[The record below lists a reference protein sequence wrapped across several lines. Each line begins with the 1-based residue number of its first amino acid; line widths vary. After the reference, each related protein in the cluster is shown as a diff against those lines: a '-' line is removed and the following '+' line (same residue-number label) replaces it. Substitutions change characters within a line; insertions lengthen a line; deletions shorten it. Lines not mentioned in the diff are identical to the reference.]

1 MKTSFIKKILSFI
14 LSLTLCL
21 SLGMVAFASGDSKVL
36 EDDSAL
42 TPSVYQEQAAA
53 QDAYSKLCASFKL
66 TEDGSYVYPDDY
78 AGAWYENGILHVVV
92 TDNDAI
98 AAYKVR
104 LSEYDC
110 VHYEIADYSLN
121 ELNYIRSSLYDAL
134 RDEYAAVSH
143 HVDQKTNKINIG
155 FLNIEKN
162 RANINSTVFS
172 LVIDDNVFKS
182 VVSEKVASEDFKLED
197 MFVFYEGEIVDAE
210 ASIYGGMEINRG
222 SSSGPGRS
230 IGVSGTFTSNNVSYN
245 GIITAGHNL
254 ETSGTNQILYR
265 NGSEFG
271 RVSLLMWKDNGNGDW
286 ACVRMTSSDTLTNK
300 IYGSSSAYTRNIT
313 GTIDDLSQ
321 GMSLM
326 KYGFSSGYA
335 EATVNAQDQTI
346 TDSSGKTIK
355 GLTKATLTSGTSA
368 GGDSGGPYY
377 TQGSAGG
384 NNYNFL
390 GVHWGSN
397 TASGGSNIWFTP
409 YVRFKSYFTV
419 KTS

>member
-1 MKTSFIKKILSFI
+1 
-14 LSLTLCL
+14 
-21 SLGMVAFASGDSKVL
+21 
-36 EDDSAL
+36 
-42 TPSVYQEQAAA
+42 
-53 QDAYSKLCASFKL
+53 
-66 TEDGSYVYPDDY
+66 
-78 AGAWYENGILHVVV
+78 
-92 TDNDAI
+92 
-98 AAYKVR
+98 
-104 LSEYDC
+104 
-110 VHYEIADYSLN
+110 
-121 ELNYIRSSLYDAL
+121 
-134 RDEYAAVSH
+134 
-143 HVDQKTNKINIG
+143 
-155 FLNIEKN
+155 
-162 RANINSTVFS
+162 
-172 LVIDDNVFKS
+172 
-182 VVSEKVASEDFKLED
+182 
-197 MFVFYEGEIVDAE
+197 MFVFCEGEIVDAE
-210 ASIYGGMEINRG
+210 ANIYGGMEINRG

-230 IGVSGTFTSNNVSYN
+230 IGVSGTFKSNNVTYN

-254 ETSGTNQILYR
+254 ETSGSNQILYR

-286 ACVRMTSSDTLTNK
+286 ACVRMTSGDTLTNK

-313 GTIDDLSQ
+313 NTIDDLAQ

-335 EATVNAQDQTI
+335 EATVNAQDQTV

-397 TASGGSNIWFTP
+397 TDSGGSNIWFTP

>member
-1 MKTSFIKKILSFI
+1 MKASFYKKTLSFI
-14 LSLTLCL
+14 LSLLMLCL
-21 SLGMVAFASGDSKVL
+21 SLGTVAFASGNSKVL

-42 TPSVYQEQAAA
+42 TPSVFQEQAAA

-78 AGAWYENGILHVVV
+78 AGAWYENGILHIV
-92 TDNDAI
+92 TIDDDAI
-98 AAYKVR
+98 ATYKEF

-121 ELNYIRSSLYDAL
+121 MLNYIRSSLYDTL

-143 HVDQKTNKINIG
+143 YVDQKTNKINVG
-155 FLNIEKN
+155 FLNVEKN
-162 RANINSTVFS
+162 RANINSIVS
-172 LVIDDNVFKS
+172 SIVKDDNVLKS
-182 VVSEKVASEDFKLED
+182 VVSEDFKVEN
-197 MFVFYEGEIVDAE
+197 MFVFCEGEIVDAE
-210 ASIYGGMEINRG
+210 ANIYGGMEINRG

-230 IGVSGTFTSNNVSYN
+230 IGVSGTFKSNNVTYN

-254 ETSGTNQILYR
+254 ETSGSNQILYR

-286 ACVRMTSSDTLTNK
+286 ACVRMTSGDTLTNK

-313 GTIDDLSQ
+313 NTIDDLAQ

-335 EATVNAQDQTI
+335 EATVNAQDQTV

-397 TASGGSNIWFTP
+397 TDSGGSNIWFTP

>member
-1 MKTSFIKKILSFI
+1 MKTSFYKKILSFI
-14 LSLTLCL
+14 LSIILCL
-21 SLGMVAFASGDSKVL
+21 SLGTVVFASGGSKDF

-42 TPSVYQEQAAA
+42 TPAVFQEQAAA
-53 QDAYSKLCASFKL
+53 QDAYSKLCSSFKL

-78 AGAWYENGILHVVV
+78 AGAWYDKGILHVVII
-92 TDNDAI
+92 DEDAI
-98 AAYKVR
+98 TTYKEI
-104 LSEYDC
+104 LKDYDC

-121 ELNYIRSSLYDAL
+121 TLNYIRYSLYDTL
-134 RDEYAAVSH
+134 REEYAAVSH
-143 HVDQKTNKINIG
+143 YVDQKTNKINIG
-155 FLNIEKN
+155 FLNLEKN
-162 RANINSTVFS
+162 RASINAIVSTIVK
-172 LVIDDNVFKS
+172 DDIVLKS
-182 VVSEKVASEDFKLED
+182 IVSEEFELEK
-197 MFVFYEGEIVDAE
+197 MFVFCEGEIVEPE
-210 ASIYGGMEINRG
+210 ANIYGGMEINRG

-230 IGVSGTFTSNNVSYN
+230 IGVSGTFISNNVTYN

-254 ETSGTNQILYR
+254 ETSGSNQILYR

-271 RVSLLMWKDNGNGDW
+271 RVSLLMWKNNGNGDW

-313 GTIDDLSQ
+313 GTIDDLAQ

-377 TQGSAGG
+377 TQSSAGG

-397 TASGGSNIWFTP
+397 TTSGGSNIWFTP